1 MLVVLTYLFS
11 IYYFA
16 MASRLRVFRR
26 KFLRQFDKLH
36 AENVP
41 GYEACPEYGYPD
53 CGAGWFSKQ
62 LPYKDWV
69 EIEEPKV
76 IWLSGFHIPES
87 YTTALIQT
95 TCRARDW
102 ALDKSDMFTNVTKIY
117 DPKEIKERLSAG
129 TYV

>member
-69 EIEEPKV
+69 EINKGQRVQLNFLE
-76 IWLSGFHIPES
+76 
-87 YTTALIQT
+87 
-95 TCRARDW
+95 
-102 ALDKSDMFTNVTKIY
+102 
-117 DPKEIKERLSAG
+117 
-129 TYV
+129 